1 MNFQQE
7 KEMKIYSSVP
17 VYQLKK
23 DARLSNRPK
32 RKRVVIKTEFLNA
45 EGDQFLP
52 FDGMSSDMMTGYVD
66 VDTNEVWYTA
76 DGEEFYNA
84 EGEKVK
90 GSGLLNL
97 FKKLGNKDDKTRE
110 KGQGWKKFKEGKF
123 VGFFKKKIKAIGR
136 FVKEL
141 RGKRK
146 ERSSKKEVGVAD
158 APSGSVPKGLP
169 LLALGLTMPFTATG
183 QQLIKEGSTS
193 FVKPLPP
200 ATSTTAPNNVVEVD
214 GKKYSAESIAKDQK
228 IAVSTDPATGSTIVG
243 AEVPTSGV
251 VAVKGADGKYDYY
264 PKSEVES
271 KSNTTKWLLIGG
283 GALVLG
289 GLIYYI
295 AKRK

>member
-1 MNFQQE
+1 
-7 KEMKIYSSVP
+7 MKIYSSVP

-32 RKRVVIKTEFLNA
+32 RKRVVIKTEYLNA
-45 EGDQFLP
+45 EDDQFLP

-66 VDTNEVWYTA
+66 VDTNEVWFSA
-76 DGEEFYNA
+76 DGVDFYDA
-84 EGEKVK
+84 DGKKARGEGLKNFLKKVGGAIGK
-90 GSGLLNL
+90 GAKAVG
-97 FKKLGNKDDKTRE
+97 
-110 KGQGWKKFKEGKF
+110 KGVVTG
-123 VGFFKKKIKAIGR
+123 IKAIGR
-136 FVKEL
+136 FVKNIT
-141 RGKRK
+141 GKRK
-146 ERSSKKEVGVAD
+146 ERSSEKEVGVAD
-158 APSGSVPKGLP
+158 ATSGSVPKGLP
-169 LLALGLTMPFTATG
+169 LLAIGMTMPFTATG

-200 ATSTTAPNNVVEVD
+200 ATSTTAPNNIVEVD

-228 IAVSTDPATGSTIVG
+228 IAVSTDPAKGTTIVG

-295 AKRK
+295 AKKK